1 MSQQFDVAVVGLGAM
16 GSAAL
21 LDLARRGVRAV
32 GFDRFH
38 PPHTLGSTHGR
49 SRIIRQAYFEDPVYV
64 PLVRRAYERWELLT
78 GETGV
83 PVFQRTGGLMLGP
96 RDGVLVSGS
105 RLSAMTH
112 QVPFEELDAAAIVK
126 RFPDLRPDPDTTAIL
141 EPHAGMLDPEASV
154 ATMLALAS
162 QLGAAVHFSTVVNG
176 WTAGSSSVTL
186 ETTAGRFEAGAVIL
200 AAGSWM
206 GELIGGSLPLS
217 VERQIMFWFD
227 PLTGMARISP
237 ERLPVFIW
245 EWAADRLFYGFP
257 DVGEGLKI
265 ARHHDGAE
273 TTPAAVDR
281 GVSPEEMADA
291 RSLLERFIPAA
302 AGGFRSAAVCLYTN
316 TPDSHFVL
324 GPLASDPRVIV
335 VSACSGH
342 GFKFASAIGEV
353 AADLATIDSSTFD
366 LSVFSPDRFTQT

>member
-1 MSQQFDVAVVGLGAM
+1 VSQQFDVAVVGLGAM

-49 SRIIRQAYFEDPVYV
+49 SRIIRQAYYEDPAYV

-78 GETGV
+78 SETGV
-83 PVFQRTGGLMLGP
+83 PVFQRTGGLTLGP
-96 RDGVLVSGS
+96 RDGLLVNGS
-105 RLSAMTH
+105 RLSATTH
-112 QVPFEELDAAAIVK
+112 QVPFEELDAAAISK
-126 RFPDLRPDPDTTAIL
+126 RFPDLRPDPDTVAIL
-141 EPHAGMLDPEASV
+141 EPNAGMLDPEAAV
-154 ATMLALAS
+154 AATLARATH
-162 QLGAAVHFSTVVNG
+162 LGAAVHYGTAVNA
-176 WTAGSSSVTL
+176 WNAGSPGVTL

-200 AAGSWM
+200 AAGSWL
-206 GELIGGSLPLS
+206 GDLIGGSLPLT
-217 VERQIMFWFD
+217 VERQITFWFD
-227 PLTGMARISP
+227 PPAGMSRVSP

-245 EWAADRLFYGFP
+245 EWATDRLMYGLP

-265 ARHHDGAE
+265 ARHHEGAT
-273 TTPAAVDR
+273 TTPATVDR

-291 RSLLERFIPAA
+291 RSLLERFIPSA
-302 AGGFRSAAVCLYTN
+302 AGPFRSAAVCLYTD
-316 TPDSHFVL
+316 TPDYHFIL
-324 GPLASDPRVIV
+324 GPLASDPRVVV

-353 AADLATIDSSTFD
+353 AADLATVGSTTFD
-366 LSVFSPDRFTQT
+366 LSVFSPDRFTRT

>member
-1 MSQQFDVAVVGLGAM
+1 VSQQFDVAVVGLGAM

-21 LDLARRGVRAV
+21 LDVARRGVRAV

-64 PLVRRAYERWELLT
+64 PLVRRAYERWDLLT
-78 GETGV
+78 SETGV

-112 QVPFEELDAAAIVK
+112 QVPFEELDAAAIGK
-126 RFPDLRPDPDTTAIL
+126 RFPDLRPDADTVAIL

-154 ATMLALAS
+154 AAMLGRAT

-200 AAGSWM
+200 AAGSWL

-227 PLTGMARISP
+227 PLTGMPRISP
-237 ERLPVFIW
+237 ERLPIFIW
-245 EWAADRLFYGFP
+245 EWATDRLFYGFP
-257 DVGEGLKI
+257 DVGEGLKL
-265 ARHHDGAE
+265 ARHHEGAG

-281 GVSPEEMADA
+281 GVSPEEIEDA
-291 RSLLERFIPAA
+291 RSLLERFLPAA
-302 AGGFRSAAVCLYTN
+302 AGVFRSAAVCLYTN

-353 AADLATIDSSTFD
+353 AADLATIGSTAFD
-366 LSVFSPDRFTQT
+366 LSVFSPDRFTRT